1 MQLNTVT
8 ALMFITTSIWGAT
21 ETLNNDFSIGV
32 VYIIIMLFLFA
43 ITWMTNTKIQKAKDE
58 IQGIKPILADLK
70 VTMNAMNTIIDK
82 ISNTLE
88 NLQTEK
94 MIYASKTQILNI
106 LKTNIDLCEMK
117 VLNHSFDLKSRIGN
131 VINSDP
137 KNFPQ
142 YQENISNIIKLERNV
157 VINNLKPFKYSQ
169 ADIEEL
175 ILLVFNTQDLTSIIT
190 NYLVSQKDNITFKIE
205 VSTYFNDLYNK
216 FSV

>member
-1 MQLNTVT
+1 
-8 ALMFITTSIWGAT
+8 
-21 ETLNNDFSIGV
+21 
-32 VYIIIMLFLFA
+32 MLFLFA

-117 VLNHSFDLKSRIGN
+117 ILNHSFDLKSRIGN
-131 VINSDP
+131 VINSDT

-175 ILLVFNTQDLTSIIT
+175 ILLVFNTQDLTNIIT
-190 NYLVSQKDNITFKIE
+190 NYLISQKDNITFKIE
-205 VSTYFNDLYNK
+205 ISTYFNDLYNK